1 MHSSFLFFSAL
12 SDSAAVWIIWITKK
26 QMRVRVS
33 LSGHMKMYLLVV
45 TSKIVTVMLVCFFL
59 YSLHS
64 YIPPSHFSFFPFY
77 TKVVSSGNSSSESE
91 SSSESDTDESESSS
105 TDSEYNRA
113 SRTHTPEVGWHVW
126 IGVLMCRLCNCI
138 RMDNISNTD
147 FKIILSCKKTSQF
160 KLFWKK

>member
-1 MHSSFLFFSAL
+1 MHSSFLFFSVFQCCSVDYLNYQKAIESEGVPVWTYENVL
-12 SDSAAVWIIWITKK
+12 TCCNLKNSDSDVGLLF
-26 QMRVRVS
+26 S
-33 LSGHMKMYLLVV
+33 LFPS
-45 TSKIVTVMLVCFFL
+45 FL
-59 YSLHS
+59 YSSFTLFL
-64 YIPPSHFSFFPFY
+64 FSFLY
-77 TKVVSSGNSSSESE
+77 KSGASGNSSSESE

-113 SRTHTPEVGWHVW
+113 SRTHTPEVGCVW